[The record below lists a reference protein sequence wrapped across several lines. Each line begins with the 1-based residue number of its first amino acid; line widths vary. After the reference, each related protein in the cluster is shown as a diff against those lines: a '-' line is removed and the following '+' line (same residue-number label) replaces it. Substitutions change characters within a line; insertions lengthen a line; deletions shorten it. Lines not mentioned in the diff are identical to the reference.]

1 MSKKAKKEEKI
12 SNKIDV
18 VMLEEKPQVERAK
31 DAIEKKTKKTE
42 EKKKANPIIDRIVI
56 IKTRAQKNKIP
67 WAIELEKKMEAS
79 TTVGQV
85 KRLWRDYIRAHDQKA
100 TV

>member
-1 MSKKAKKEEKI
+1 MAKKEKAVV
-12 SNKIDV
+12 NKI
-18 VMLEEKPQVERAK
+18 VMTELEEKPTAHVERAK
-31 DAIEKKTKKTE
+31 VALEKKAKKTE
-42 EKKKANPIIDRIVI
+42 EKKKANPIIDRIIV

-79 TTVGQV
+79 TTIGQV